1 MKGNEF
7 SLEVEKKLLDHL
19 SEFVLEKRLELFHS
33 VVKERTRYFTI
44 VLEDI
49 YQSQNASAVIRSC
62 ECFGIQD
69 IHIIE
74 NINKFSVNPKV
85 SMGAAKWLTMFKY
98 NQKEDNTLLAI
109 DHLRNMGYRI
119 IGTSPN
125 VFNSSIENLN
135 LDKGKFALF
144 FGNEVNGLSETV
156 LQNADEL
163 VNIPTVGFT
172 ESLNL
177 SVSAAICV
185 EKLTSRLR
193 TSNIDFRLSSQ
204 EKDALLLQWLRLT
217 VKSWK
222 SIEKRFLVNPPGQ
235 R

>member
-1 MKGNEF
+1 MPMKGNEL
-7 SLEVEKKLLDHL
+7 SPVELKKLLDHL

-33 VVKERTRYFTI
+33 VVKDRTRYFTI

-49 YQSQNASAVIRSC
+49 FQSQNASAVIRSC

-85 SMGAAKWLTMFKY
+85 SLGAAKWLSMFKY
-98 NQKEDNTLLAI
+98 NQKEDNTLQAI
-109 DHLRNMGYRI
+109 DQLKNMGYRI
-119 IGTSPN
+119 IGTSPH
-125 VFNSSIENLN
+125 VFDISIESFN

-144 FGNEVNGLSETV
+144 FGNEVNGLSEIV
-156 LQNADEL
+156 LRNADEF

-177 SVSAAICV
+177 SVSAAICI

-193 TSNIDFRLSSQ
+193 NSNINYRLTSQ
-204 EKDALLLQWLRLT
+204 EKDALLLQWLRLSI
-217 VKSWK
+217 KSWK
-222 SIEKRFLVNPPGQ
+222 SIEKRFLANNPA
-235 R
+235 